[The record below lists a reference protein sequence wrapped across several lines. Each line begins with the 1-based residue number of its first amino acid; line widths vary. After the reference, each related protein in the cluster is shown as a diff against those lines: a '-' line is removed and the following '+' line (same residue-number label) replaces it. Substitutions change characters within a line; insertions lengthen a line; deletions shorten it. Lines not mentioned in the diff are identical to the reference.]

1 MATSEARLIR
11 IEEVQDRLGVSRST
25 VYSLVRKHS
34 GFPRPVHIGRALRW
48 RLSDI
53 ERWIEAS
60 ESQEE
65 M

>member
-1 MATSEARLIR
+1 MATSEARLIK

-34 GFPRPVHIGRALRW
+34 DFPRPVHIGRALRW

-53 ERWIEAS
+53 EGWI

-65 M
+65 R

>member
-11 IEEVQDRLGVSRST
+11 IEEVQDRLGVCRTT
-25 VYSLVRKHS
+25 VYSLLKRDDT
-34 GFPRPVHIGRALRW
+34 FPRPLHIGRALRW

-53 ERWIEAS
+53 EGWI

-65 M
+65 R